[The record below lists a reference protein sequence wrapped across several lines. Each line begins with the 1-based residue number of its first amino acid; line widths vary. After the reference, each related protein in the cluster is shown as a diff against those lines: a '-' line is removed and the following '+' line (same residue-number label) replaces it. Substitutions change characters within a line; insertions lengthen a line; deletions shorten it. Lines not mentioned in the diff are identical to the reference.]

1 MPKMKAGFKSDIVV
15 LLPELRWE
23 AYLWCGNVK
32 QADVL
37 VAKALHTAIN
47 QAASAPEDGMR
58 EWLIELIER
67 AAVEHQQRR
76 RRRGL
81 AEHKRPCTR
90 DAQHSNC

>member
-1 MPKMKAGFKSDIVV
+1 MKAGFKSDIVV

-32 QADVL
+32 RADVL
-37 VAKALHTAIN
+37 VAKAL
-47 QAASAPEDGMR
+47 QAAISQAARAPEDGMR
-58 EWLIELIER
+58 EWLVELIER

-81 AEHKRPCTR
+81 AERKRPCTPNV
-90 DAQHSNC
+90 QHSNC